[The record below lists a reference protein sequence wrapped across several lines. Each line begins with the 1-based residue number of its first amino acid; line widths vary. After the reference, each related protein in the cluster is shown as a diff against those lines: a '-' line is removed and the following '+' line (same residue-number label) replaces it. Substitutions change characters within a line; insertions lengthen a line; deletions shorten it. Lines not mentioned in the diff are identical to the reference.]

1 MKIIFSPSKKMVF
14 SEELIT
20 EQQSFFLKEANYL
33 LHLLKS
39 CSAQELQNIWQ
50 ISTQLFIKYRQ
61 QLDSIDTMR
70 GKMPS
75 IYAYSGLSFQ
85 HLSVRAMTDKQILY
99 LEKHLRILSA
109 MYGVL
114 KPMDAVVPY
123 RLEMQATI
131 GKLSLKKFWQE
142 KLRQYFQNEE
152 IINVASKEYSE
163 DWLKNYPGKVTN
175 VIFAHLEGKRLKTKA
190 TMAKIGRGDLVYM
203 MAEKEITSPDELRTD
218 FDHYTYCHNLSS
230 ENKIIYLYE

>member
-50 ISTQLFIKYRQ
+50 ISTQLFIKYHQ

-85 HLSVRAMTDKQILY
+85 HLSVRAMTDKQIFY

-142 KLRQYFQNEE
+142 KLRQ
-152 IINVASKEYSE
+152 
-163 DWLKNYPGKVTN
+163 
-175 VIFAHLEGKRLKTKA
+175 
-190 TMAKIGRGDLVYM
+190 
-203 MAEKEITSPDELRTD
+203 
-218 FDHYTYCHNLSS
+218 
-230 ENKIIYLYE
+230 